1 MPNNIRPFLGLIP
14 GAFQG
19 FVYGIAITTIPSILI
34 EHEQHKLFL
43 FLSKVPWQQQYVQ
56 ACLIG
61 CTTLFFAIRLA
72 QKKVT
77 ETLPP
82 QPVAAS
88 DVGGLG
94 FLRAIYKWLKGH
106 AFALG
111 TNLFF
116 LLFIACA
123 QLCQKLHVGALPSSI
138 LSQENW
144 MSLGGCIVTLAAV
157 IMARTL
163 TIAHTNQLE
172 IASPKRFRITNSL
185 YAAGLVYLAGLSL
198 CFATWVPLLAIP
210 GAVVLI
216 HWRAEARSRHHM

>member
-1 MPNNIRPFLGLIP
+1 MPNNIRQFLDLIP
-14 GAFQG
+14 GGIQG
-19 FVYGIAITTIPSILI
+19 FLYGIAITTIPSVLI
-34 EHEQHKLFL
+34 EHEHHRFFL
-43 FLSKVPWQQQYVQ
+43 FLSKVPWQQQFSQ

-61 CTTLFFAIRLA
+61 SPTVFFAIRLS

-77 ETLPP
+77 ENLSS
-82 QPVAAS
+82 QPVAVA
-88 DVGGLG
+88 DVAGSG
-94 FLRAIYKWLKGH
+94 FLTAIFKWLKAH
-106 AFALG
+106 AFALV

-123 QLCQKLHVGALPSSI
+123 QLCQKLHVGVLPSSI

-144 MSLGGCIVTLAAV
+144 MSLGCCIVTLAAV
-157 IMARTL
+157 IMVRTL

-198 CFATWVPLLAIP
+198 SFATWIPLLAIP

-216 HWRAEARSRHHM
+216 HWRAEALARHHE